1 MEQEQEEHVQIE
13 AKEMPKFKRIY
24 ENDIKTNLKK
34 KHFTLDEIK
43 KGVQDDSF
51 SWYTSQ
57 NIPTNEKSIAIG
69 TVEGSL
75 RETTEVISRKEV
87 SKFIDTM
94 NDYPLAIRIPR
105 KVWKEGYMYR
115 VKDCF
120 YDDKGDFLYRVP
132 GLITDE
138 DR

>member
-1 MEQEQEEHVQIE
+1 
-13 AKEMPKFKRIY
+13 MPKFERIY

-43 KGVQDDSF
+43 KGQQKDLF

-57 NIPTNEKSIAIG
+57 NMPTNEKSIAIA

-105 KVWKEGYMYR
+105 RVWKEGYMYK

-132 GLITDE
+132 GLTTDE
-138 DR
+138 DRESKQ